1 MPHYE
6 KCGKNARDQPF
17 RLGIPDPHRL
27 EPVMTLYKVYYNN
40 RDMPNQ
46 LLIYSPTYKT

>member
-17 RLGIPDPHRL
+17 RLGMPDPHRQ
-27 EPVMTLYKVYYNN
+27 ESVMTLYAVHYNDA
-40 RDMPNQ
+40 DMPLQ
-46 LLIYSPTYKT
+46 VIIYTIDGDD